1 MIPSFTNEKR
11 ENLYLNDAKRGF
23 KYMNWEIEEELWK
36 FQKEIEGKFKASLVN
51 KRFKF
56 PLLSKLD

>member
-1 MIPSFTNEKR
+1 
-11 ENLYLNDAKRGF
+11 
-23 KYMNWEIEEELWK
+23 MNWEIEEELWK